1 MNNQEIRRAAKEKSV
16 SLWEIADELKISE
29 PTMTRKLRHELPE
42 DEKAKILALIEE
54 IAERRVNN
62 EYCAENENSAGSVR

>member
-1 MNNQEIRRAAKEKSV
+1 MNNQEIRKTAKEKNV

-42 DEKAKILALIEE
+42 AEKTKILALIDK
-54 IAERRVNN
+54 IAERREKN
-62 EYCAENENSAGSVR
+62 E

>member
-42 DEKAKILALIEE
+42 GEKAKILALIDE
-54 IAERRVNN
+54 IAERR
-62 EYCAENENSAGSVR
+62 EKDE